1 MPYLRHF
8 FAIRLKEL
16 RRRSGMTQ
24 EELADATGL
33 SVGFIRSLEQAIN
46 APSFESLELLAR
58 ALGIEIKEF
67 FDFDKGT

>member
-1 MPYLRHF
+1 
-8 FAIRLKEL
+8 
-16 RRRSGMTQ
+16 MTQ